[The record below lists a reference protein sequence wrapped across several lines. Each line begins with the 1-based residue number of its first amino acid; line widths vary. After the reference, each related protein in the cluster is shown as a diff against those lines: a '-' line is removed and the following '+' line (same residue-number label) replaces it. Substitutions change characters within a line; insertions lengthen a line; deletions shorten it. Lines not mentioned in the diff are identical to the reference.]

1 MELLKNVDLVIEK
14 NKIKEIGSNLG
25 SADKLI
31 DCKNCLVT
39 PGFVDPHTHPVF
51 LKPRKKEVLKRLD
64 GYTYEEIN
72 NSGGGINNSIND
84 VRLST
89 VKQLFNKVKNRMDQF
104 LSLGTTTIECKSGY
118 GLDLNSELKSLSIID
133 SVNQSHKID
142 MVATFMGAHAFPR
155 EYRDNKDGYVKLI
168 CEKMIPAVR
177 KQGIAKY

>member
-1 MELLKNVDLVIEK
+1 MKNVDLVIEK

-51 LKPRKKEVLKRLD
+51 ETKKKVLKRLD

-72 NSGGGINNSIND
+72 NSGGGINNSIDD

-89 VKQLFNKVKNRMDQF
+89 EKQLFNKVK
-104 LSLGTTTIECKSGY
+104 K
-118 GLDLNSELKSLSIID
+118 
-133 SVNQSHKID
+133 
-142 MVATFMGAHAFPR
+142 
-155 EYRDNKDGYVKLI
+155 
-168 CEKMIPAVR
+168 
-177 KQGIAKY
+177 